1 MRNLLRQF
9 CVWRSSRLQLQDFTR
24 SRTGRQHYSSEQITY
39 SSIHSRG
46 SAKLLGKISSNTSG
60 EWLQTNLPNFD
71 LLFVASKSGYW
82 TKTLDEQSELLTVF
96 NTPFKKY
103 CFVRLPFGLSA
114 SSEIFCKEMDQVLSG
129 VPGTFPY
136 ADDVKV
142 QGSTKERHDIH
153 LLETVERVCKAG
165 LKFKPNK
172 CCIKKLSALDV
183 SLLHSA

>member
-9 CVWRSSRLQLQDFTR
+9 CVRRSSRLQLQDFTR
-24 SRTGRQHYSSEQITY
+24 WRNGRQHYSSEQITY

-71 LLFVASKSGYW
+71 LLFIASKSGYW

-103 CFVRLPFGLSA
+103 CLVRLPFGLSA

-136 ADDVKV
+136 ADDVKNV
-142 QGSTKERHDIH
+142 GM
-153 LLETVERVCKAG
+153 LETVERVCKAG